1 MSIFEKLKNALFEEE
16 YVEVDEKPKVKSV
29 PKKKATSKEKI
40 KEKYTNNNDD
50 DIEEEK
56 PVAKKVVLPEKKEVH
71 IEEDLD
77 LDEEEEEVPSKIE
90 IKEEVHSSFKMMD
103 DDDFKPDYQVPYT
116 VSSEPKIVKV
126 IDKDDSIP
134 PYSVSRDSVDHKLY
148 PSKPK
153 NSGPQPYGIEE
164 TPKATVQEYNS
175 YEQKD
180 EKSYFKPSPII
191 SPIYG
196 ILDKNYSKDDIVPK
210 REIKF
215 TSSFVRDK
223 VSVDDVREKAFG
235 KSEDEA
241 IHESKAEVNKPTFEV
256 EDEDNLLVDL
266 SSDTEKPAVKDVTM
280 GDALEYFHD
289 LGLEYNVDYVD
300 AGKKTTSKREKDSYD
315 EVVEEKPK
323 EEKKTVVVDEK
334 KEDVTEDDNLFDL
347 IDSMYQEQD

>member
-16 YVEVDEKPKVKSV
+16 YVEVDEKPKTKSV
-29 PKKKATSKEKI
+29 PKKKVTSKEKI
-40 KEKYTNNNDD
+40 KEKYTSNYD

-71 IEEDLD
+71 VEENFDLEDEED
-77 LDEEEEEVPSKIE
+77 EVPSKIE
-90 IKEEVHSSFKMMD
+90 IKEEVHSSFKMID
-103 DDDFKPDYQVPYT
+103 DDDFNTDYQVPYT
-116 VSSEPKIVKV
+116 VSEPKIVKV

-134 PYSVSRDSVDHKLY
+134 PYSVSRDNVDHKLY

-235 KSEDEA
+235 KNEDDFV
-241 IHESKAEVNKPTFEV
+241 HETKNEVNKPTFEV
-256 EDEDNLLVDL
+256 EDDNLLVDL

-300 AGKKTTSKREKDSYD
+300 AGKKTTSRREKDSYD
-315 EVVEEKPK
+315 EVVSEKPN

-334 KEDVTEDDNLFDL
+334 KEDVTDDDNLFDL